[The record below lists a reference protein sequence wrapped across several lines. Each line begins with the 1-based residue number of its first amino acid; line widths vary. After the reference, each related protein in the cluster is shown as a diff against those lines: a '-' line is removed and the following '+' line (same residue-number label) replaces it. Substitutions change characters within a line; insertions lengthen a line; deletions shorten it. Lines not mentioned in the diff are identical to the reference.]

1 MKAKAGKSSNTAR
14 AKAII
19 SIVSVRSGLVWVG
32 TRVEVGEGAGDGVDT
47 DVELIAGVWLSGK
60 DNFLVKTC

>member
-1 MKAKAGKSSNTAR
+1 LKAKAGKTSNADR

-32 TRVEVGEGAGDGVDT
+32 TRVEVGEGVGDGVDT

-60 DNFLVKTC
+60 GNFLVKTC